1 MKSRRERDESWGV
14 DGKAVEVE
22 KSLDSV
28 SRLKRCADRLER
40 V

>member
-1 MKSRRERDESWGV
+1 MRSRREGDESWGV
-14 DGKAVEVE
+14 GGKAVEVE

-28 SRLKRCADRLER
+28 GRLKKYANRLEW